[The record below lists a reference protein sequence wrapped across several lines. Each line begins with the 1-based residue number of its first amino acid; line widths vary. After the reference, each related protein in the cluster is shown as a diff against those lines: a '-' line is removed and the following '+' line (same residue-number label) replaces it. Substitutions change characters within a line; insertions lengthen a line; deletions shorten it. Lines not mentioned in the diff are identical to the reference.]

1 MWSSTFSFFV
11 YVIFIYLFYFWLC
24 WVFLVAQNFY
34 LVAESRG
41 YSLFAVLGF
50 LVAVAFLVA
59 KHRV

>member
-1 MWSSTFSFFV
+1 M